1 MLAHLSGFILACVG
15 WLPPLAIY
23 FAKRKQSA
31 FVRHHSSEAA
41 NFQFTLLIPY
51 VIAAAAFIAL
61 GIFFPTL
68 SWIGSALFALIW
80 IVAIVFGVLAATRA
94 NRGQWYRYP
103 LSIRLLK

>member
-15 WLPPLAIY
+15 WLPPLAIHL
-23 FAKRKQSA
+23 AKRKQSA

-51 VIAAAAFIAL
+51 IIALATFISL

-80 IVAIVFGVLAATRA
+80 IVAIVFGVLAATSA
-94 NRGQWYRYP
+94 NKGHWYRYP